1 MKDALAHQDNPIIGM
16 GIFDK
21 NPMRLDCEEAAR
33 LAGLDI
39 LINGVVNMWGE
50 TVALFAG
57 DPQAAYAEAVREAKK
72 TLSHPPCSGGKHCHC
87 QHLHQGQ

>member
-1 MKDALAHQDNPIIGM
+1 MLWHIRTNPIIGM

-39 LINGVVNMWGE
+39 LINGVVNMWE
-50 TVALFAG
+50 
-57 DPQAAYAEAVREAKK
+57 RR
-72 TLSHPPCSGGKHCHC
+72 PPFCR
-87 QHLHQGQ
+87 